1 MQEYTM
7 KVHKAKVGYVAE
19 MLIEEKKENTKARD
33 NIELV
38 FIVDRSGSMSSSYP
52 KIFNKIIPLLLDKL
66 HYPENKDVHY
76 ITFESSTEYRNIKK
90 STFLNSEEKAL
101 GGTNMKG
108 VFKELE
114 KVIKNEN
121 VSYRILTLSDGD
133 LFDSRETSN

>member
-1 MQEYTM
+1 M

-76 ITFESSTEYRNIKK
+76 ITFESSTEYRKIKK

-101 GGTNMKG
+101 GG
-108 VFKELE
+108 
-114 KVIKNEN
+114 I
-121 VSYRILTLSDGD
+121 I
-133 LFDSRETSN
+133 